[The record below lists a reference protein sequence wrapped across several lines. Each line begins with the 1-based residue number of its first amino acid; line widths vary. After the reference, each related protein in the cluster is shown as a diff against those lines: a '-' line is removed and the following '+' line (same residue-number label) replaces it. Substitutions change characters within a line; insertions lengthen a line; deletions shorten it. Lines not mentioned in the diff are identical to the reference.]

1 MIQFYL
7 TFIAILLECMHYA
20 GEMKERKKKLY
31 SFPCWTKAKS
41 VENNLIDTKCE
52 SEIMWKCAVFIL
64 AQYPAG
70 EVATVSCQYLIKY
83 HAWEPTHEYR
93 K

>member
-1 MIQFYL
+1 M
-7 TFIAILLECMHYA
+7 
-20 GEMKERKKKLY
+20 
-31 SFPCWTKAKS
+31 S

-52 SEIMWKCAVFIL
+52 SEIMWKCTVFIL

-70 EVATVSCQYLIKY
+70 EVAKVSCQYLIKY

-93 K
+93 ENKSILEGSTVYVLSS